1 MCFRKCKRSTKML
14 VGTWCKYDYAWLYCI
29 HLISIHLWTK
39 EKAKHITPL
48 AICDV
53 WLVFQPRTS
62 AMRPWPL
69 PRGNSGGP
77 TQWTSRPWNL
87 WKSSK
92 RNVSLFSLLSLLSVS
107 SLVFFVDFFQ
117 QCTAH
122 VSCFMLTSWLSV
134 LLKLPATWSG
144 REVLLCL
151 DWERHRWKESLDMK
165 SMAV

>member
-14 VGTWCKYDYAWLYCI
+14 VGTWCKYDYTWLYCI

-39 EKAKHITPL
+39 EKAKNITPL
-48 AICDV
+48 VTRDV

-69 PRGNSGGP
+69 PRGNSDGP

-92 RNVSLFSLLSLLSVS
+92 RNVSLFSLFSRFLLS
-107 SLVFFVDFFQ
+107 FFFDFFIQ